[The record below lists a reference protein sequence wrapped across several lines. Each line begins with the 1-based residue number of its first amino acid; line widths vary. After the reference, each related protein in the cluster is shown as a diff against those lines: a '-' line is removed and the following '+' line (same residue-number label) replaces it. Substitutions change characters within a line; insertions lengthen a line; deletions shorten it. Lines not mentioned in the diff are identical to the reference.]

1 MRISIP
7 YCVDFQLLIALQT
20 PFTFCHY
27 AISHDED
34 TFPDSFTFKPERWL
48 RDGRERPNPFGSI
61 PFGFG
66 VRGCV
71 GRRIAELEM
80 YLLLFQV
87 SDKKEKK
94 LLKIPGKL
102 LDFCKWGFRRHWFG
116 HQCLRKFG
124 KASLILKGIYVS
136 YAFLLFVIV
145 WDNTFVYI
153 QIDCHPY
160 FRELTN
166 SIFFHSLSGSL
177 KSNPTPHWESWNPST
192 AQFWYQTNN

>member
-87 SDKKEKK
+87 SEKKEKK
-94 LLKIPGKL
+94 LLNIPGKL
-102 LDFCKWGFRRHWFG
+102 LDFFLNVTQVCPTISAGVWGGRG
-116 HQCLRKFG
+116 LMGSG
-124 KASLILKGIYVS
+124 K
-136 YAFLLFVIV
+136 
-145 WDNTFVYI
+145 
-153 QIDCHPY
+153 
-160 FRELTN
+160 
-166 SIFFHSLSGSL
+166 
-177 KSNPTPHWESWNPST
+177 KSDGNLERLH
-192 AQFWYQTNN
+192 

>member
-94 LLKIPGKL
+94 LLNIPGKL
-102 LDFCKWGFRRHWFG
+102 LDFFKCDPGVSNNKCRGLGGGVSWKVGKNLTEIWNGFINAEG
-116 HQCLRKFG
+116 
-124 KASLILKGIYVS
+124 
-136 YAFLLFVIV
+136 
-145 WDNTFVYI
+145 YI
-153 QIDCHPY
+153 RVLCISVVCDCV
-160 FRELTN
+160 
-166 SIFFHSLSGSL
+166 G
-177 KSNPTPHWESWNPST
+177 
-192 AQFWYQTNN
+192 

>member
-94 LLKIPGKL
+94 LLNIPGEL
-102 LDFCKWGFRRHWFG
+102 LDFFLNVTQVCPTISAGVWGGRG
-116 HQCLRKFG
+116 LMESG
-124 KASLILKGIYVS
+124 K
-136 YAFLLFVIV
+136 
-145 WDNTFVYI
+145 
-153 QIDCHPY
+153 
-160 FRELTN
+160 
-166 SIFFHSLSGSL
+166 
-177 KSNPTPHWESWNPST
+177 KSDGNLERLH
-192 AQFWYQTNN
+192 

>member
-1 MRISIP
+1 M
-7 YCVDFQLLIALQT
+7 LIALQT

-94 LLKIPGKL
+94 LLNIPGEL
-102 LDFCKWGFRRHWFG
+102 LDFFLNVTQVCPTISAGVWGGGGVSW
-116 HQCLRKFG
+116 KVG
-124 KASLILKGIYVS
+124 KNLTEIWNGFINAEG
-136 YAFLLFVIV
+136 
-145 WDNTFVYI
+145 YI
-153 QIDCHPY
+153 RVLCISVVCDCV
-160 FRELTN
+160 
-166 SIFFHSLSGSL
+166 G
-177 KSNPTPHWESWNPST
+177 
-192 AQFWYQTNN
+192 